1 MGAQGV
7 GVLLLALQAQCQEQ
21 KLEAILGERCEEYM
35 GLAPHLGPPTP
46 SPQRSTVLGALLRCH
61 LCGVPPPCP
70 TLLLAWGVWPLW
82 EPELGVPVLR
92 GSSPRFP
99 WQPPRAHV
107 QSGDFSRSR
116 WSRKE

>member
-21 KLEAILGERCEEYM
+21 KLEAILGERCEENM

-46 SPQRSTVLGALLRCH
+46 SPQRSTMLGALLRCH

-70 TLLLAWGVWPLW
+70 TLLLAWGVWPPW

-99 WQPPRAHV
+99 WQPPGAHV